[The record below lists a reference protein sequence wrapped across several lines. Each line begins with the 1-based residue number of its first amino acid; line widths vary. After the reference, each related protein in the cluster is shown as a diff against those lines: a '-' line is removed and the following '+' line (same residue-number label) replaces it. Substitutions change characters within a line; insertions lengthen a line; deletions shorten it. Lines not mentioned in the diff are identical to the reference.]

1 MQKET
6 SITMDDLYDFETDQF
21 GISKDSIHL
30 LRNRYNFKTIDF
42 SKIDSIEIKKGKDL
56 KNWILVLLI
65 GLGLLC
71 FVFYDLIRIYEYYQ
85 ESFII
90 QIERLLI
97 PLFPFLLGLY
107 SVMISFRKSQIMIV
121 THGNKKYYFSLRQMV
136 KANTFDQFS
145 LTIKDY
151 YPLTRFEE

>member
-1 MQKET
+1 
-6 SITMDDLYDFETDQF
+6 MDNQYNFETDQF
-21 GISKDSIHL
+21 GLSKDSIHL

-42 SKIDSIEIKKGKDL
+42 DKIDSIEIKNGKDL

-85 ESFII
+85 ESYII
-90 QIERLLI
+90 YIERLLI
-97 PLFPFLLGLY
+97 PLFPFLLGVY
-107 SVMISFRKSQIMIV
+107 SVIISFRKSQIMIV
-121 THGNKKYYFSLRQMV
+121 SHGNKKFYLSLRQLV
-136 KANTFDQFS
+136 KSNTFEQFN

-151 YPLTRFEE
+151 YPLTKFKE